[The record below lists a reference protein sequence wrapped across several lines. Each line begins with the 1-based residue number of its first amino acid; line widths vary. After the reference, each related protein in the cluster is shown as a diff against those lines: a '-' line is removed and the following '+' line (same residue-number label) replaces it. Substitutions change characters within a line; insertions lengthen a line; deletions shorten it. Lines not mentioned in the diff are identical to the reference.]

1 MGGKMKKE
9 YIRIEKKPLEELT
22 KKENIVVGGIEICL
36 WKVVAESDK
45 KHNVVTEKKC
55 YECNGHQK
63 CAEYLRWILE
73 DESYKKITKS

>member
-1 MGGKMKKE
+1 MTKE
-9 YIRIEKKPLEELT
+9 YIRIPQKEEEKPL
-22 KKENIVVGGIEICL
+22 GGIEICL

-45 KHNVVTEKKC
+45 KHNVITEKKC

-73 DESYKKITKS
+73 DNSYKKIMKKL